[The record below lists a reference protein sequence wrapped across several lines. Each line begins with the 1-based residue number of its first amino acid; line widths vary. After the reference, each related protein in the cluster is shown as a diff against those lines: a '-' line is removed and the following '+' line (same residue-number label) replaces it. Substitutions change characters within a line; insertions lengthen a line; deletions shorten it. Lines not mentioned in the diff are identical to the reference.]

1 MTIRRGD
8 ILWADLGMFPTT
20 SVQGGVRPVIVV
32 SNNKANRHFGVPLP
46 SAGYWKTRFISE
58 TLYREKGQL
67 QTIK

>member
-32 SNNKANRHFGVPLP
+32 SNNKANTYSWGARK
-46 SAGYWKTRFISE
+46 SEMENQQRKKNKTKNRGMD
-58 TLYREKGQL
+58 R
-67 QTIK
+67 